1 MTSAFLIREPLKV
14 ELEGTLQGHLVQPSA
29 LRQDQL
35 YPNHS

>member
-1 MTSAFLIREPLKV
+1 MTSAFLIGEPSKAD
-14 ELEGTLQGHLVQPSA
+14 LEGTLQGHLVRPSA